1 MPAEKRTNTRIIL
14 AFAAIYLIWGTTYLA
29 VRIGVTTIPPF
40 LMGAMRYLL
49 ACIAFLAWAAA
60 KGEKMINSSVA
71 KNLLLGAIMQT
82 GGQAI
87 LFWSEKYISSG
98 FTAILVGTE
107 PIWFILLDKPQWKY
121 CFKNKLVLLGVA
133 TGFIGIIVLFRNL
146 FTQSSSISVS
156 HSLQLV
162 ASGVALLSAAVW
174 AGGSLYFKY
183 SKTEGSLYLNLGWQL
198 VGGVLS
204 CLIVSG
210 CTGELQGFAFRN
222 ISLQSW
228 LSVFYLAVAGSII
241 AFSCYNWLLTQ
252 KPSSVVG
259 TYAYINPM
267 IAVLVGSLLAG
278 EQIVTTQVI
287 GMIIILVSAWL
298 ISKAH
303 RQVAA

>member
-1 MPAEKRTNTRIIL
+1 MLAKGNTNTRIIL

-29 VRIGVTTIPPF
+29 VRIGITTLPPF
-40 LMGAMRYLL
+40 LMGAMRYSV
-49 ACIAFLAWAAA
+49 AAAAFLTWAAT
-60 KGEKMINSSVA
+60 KKETLFNTPVGR
-71 KNLLLGAIMQT
+71 NLLLGALMQT

-107 PIWFILLDKPQWKY
+107 PIWFILLDKPQWKF

-133 TGFIGIIVLFRNL
+133 TGFIGIVVLFQNL
-146 FTQSSSISVS
+146 FTQSSSMPAT
-156 HSLQLV
+156 HSLQLI
-162 ASGVALLSAAVW
+162 ASGVALLSAAIW

-183 SKTEGSLYLNLGWQL
+183 SNTGGSLYLNLGWQL

-210 CTGELQGFAFRN
+210 CTGELTGFSFQSV
-222 ISLQSW
+222 SLQSW
-228 LSVFYLAVAGSII
+228 LSVFYLAIAGSII

-267 IAVLVGSLLAG
+267 IAVLVGCLVAG
-278 EQIVTTQVI
+278 ESIIFTQII
-287 GMIIILVSAWL
+287 GMVIILVSAWL
-298 ISKAH
+298 INKAH
-303 RQVAA
+303 AGAIA